1 MVPAIGCTEFS
12 LGTAALL
19 GVKRTTLYS
28 RMQKLGISRN
38 RGSQP
43 ILTFCT
49 GGIREPPFG
58 LARCECRGELRY
70 DIAHDMISVGSEN
83 RGGHRHDRGGHA
95 QPRRCIGRDSS
106 RSTSRKSGFAASVP
120 LAMEYEAVCL
130 RPEHQIAAGL
140 SEQEVHIFVDTVIAM
155 AEPVKINF
163 LWRPQL
169 RDPSD
174 EMVLETA
181 VNGRADL
188 LVTFNERDYGTVP
201 ERFGIQVMTPRR
213 AMERIGK

>member
-1 MVPAIGCTEFS
+1 MIVAAMRSPGGASAAILRAVRREKVD
-12 LGTAALL
+12 LL
-19 GVKRTTLYS
+19 L
-28 RMQKLGISRN
+28 
-38 RGSQP
+38 
-43 ILTFCT
+43 
-49 GGIREPPFG
+49 
-58 LARCECRGELRY
+58 
-70 DIAHDMISVGSEN
+70 
-83 RGGHRHDRGGHA
+83 
-95 QPRRCIGRDSS
+95 
-106 RSTSRKSGFAASVP
+106 SVP

-140 SEQEVHIFVDTVIAM
+140 SEQEVLIFVDTVIAM
-155 AEPVKINF
+155 AEPVKIHF

-181 VNGRADL
+181 VNGQADL
-188 LVTFNERDYGTVP
+188 LVTFNARDYGTVP